1 MSGYNKAGE
10 PEHTPLP
17 PGRDKPLHARD
28 VHAEC
33 RARITELEAELHI
46 AEVWRVRAEQ
56 AEAELAASRGLLQSR
71 FDQEKAAHE
80 SLQAERIAEREN
92 GRTWHREAV
101 RLKAENE
108 RLTEKC
114 ANIPDTW
121 GELLERAEQ
130 AEAEAERVAKAAAR
144 ISEEKEQV
152 ENELAALKG
161 RRCDDLLDEL
171 RELRTAE
178 SSMYKGMGITKAIR
192 VVESWAACAEEGR
205 DDAL

>member
-1 MSGYNKAGE
+1 MDDA
-10 PEHTPLP
+10 PLVYCRP
-17 PGRDKPLHARD
+17 D
-28 VHAEC
+28 EC
-33 RARITELEAELHI
+33 SYCIALASNLETAL
-46 AEVWRVRAEQ
+46 
-56 AEAELAASRGLLQSR
+56 AELAALKERHAILQSR

-130 AEAEAERVAKAAAR
+130 AEAERDAIFHEFTDDMTNSSDEWLVTFEWLQKDFPH
-144 ISEEKEQV
+144 
-152 ENELAALKG
+152 LAAHYS
-161 RRCDDLLDEL
+161 
-171 RELRTAE
+171 RTKE
-178 SSMYKGMGITKAIR
+178 G
-192 VVESWAACAEEGR
+192 EE
-205 DDAL
+205 